1 MNYWLLKTEPKTYS
15 IDQLQKDKK
24 TNWNNVRNYQAR
36 NFLKQV
42 KKSDLALIYHSG
54 DDKAVVGLAKV
65 VREYYR
71 DYDKEDPET
80 EWVQID
86 IEFVKKFKNP
96 ISLKEIKANK
106 SFDGMILV
114 KQARLSVMP
123 VEKKHFDLFEK
134 LSQ

>member
-1 MNYWLLKTEPKTYS
+1 MNYWLLKTEPETYS
-15 IDQLQKDKK
+15 IDQLQKEKK

-36 NFLKQV
+36 NFLKQA

-65 VREYYR
+65 VREFYK
-71 DYDKEDPET
+71 DHDPDDPDT

-86 IEFVKKFKNP
+86 IEFIKKFKTP
-96 ISLKEIKANK
+96 IQLKEIKSNQ
-106 SFDGMILV
+106 SFEGLMLI

-123 VEKKHFDLFEK
+123 VDKKHFDLFEK
-134 LSQ
+134 LAQ